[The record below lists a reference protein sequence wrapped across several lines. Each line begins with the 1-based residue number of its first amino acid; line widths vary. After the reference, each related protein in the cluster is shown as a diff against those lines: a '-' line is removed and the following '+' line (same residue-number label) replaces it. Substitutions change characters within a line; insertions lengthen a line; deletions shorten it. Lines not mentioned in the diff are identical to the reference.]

1 MADKENEMMLSAF
14 RLFLRR
20 GWMKGWMIV
29 STGGKGG
36 TGKSTFA
43 FLLAI
48 KLSNDEEKVVLCDCE

>member
-1 MADKENEMMLSAF
+1 
-14 RLFLRR
+14 
-20 GWMKGWMIV
+20 MKGRMIV

-48 KLSNDEEKVVLCDCE
+48 KLYNDEEKVVLCDCEQSAPTIICC